1 METSGRPTEGWMTV
15 VPFTVFVFIVM
26 FALGGP
32 TAFMNIVINW
42 ASDLVHY
49 VLHWLKSL

>member
-1 METSGRPTEGWMTV
+1 MAV

-32 TAFMNIVINW
+32 TAFMNIVSNW
-42 ASDLVHY
+42 ASDIVYY